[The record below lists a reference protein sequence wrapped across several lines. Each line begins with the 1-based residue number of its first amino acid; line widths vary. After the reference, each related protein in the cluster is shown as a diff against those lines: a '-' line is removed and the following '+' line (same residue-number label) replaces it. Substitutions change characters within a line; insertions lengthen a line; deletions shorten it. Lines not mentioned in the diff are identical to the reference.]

1 MKMFKKIFFV
11 IIAVGCWQC
20 KSKTPANTSTKT
32 TGFSYYGDP
41 NPIPRGMARIVAQV
55 VKIKPINKIHNNTNT
70 ICSRNPCE
78 AIIHIEKVIGYG
90 PGFIGKIKNRQQLE
104 AYFIQTL
111 TATKSVLPNRKK
123 NLPGLQKKS
132 RFEADLL
139 FNPKASQTPKY
150 QVMSYQKL

>member
-1 MKMFKKIFFV
+1 MKMLKKIFFV
-11 IIAVGCWQC
+11 IVVVGCWQC
-20 KSKTPANTSTKT
+20 NSKTPANTSTKT
-32 TGFSYYGDP
+32 TGFSYHGDP
-41 NPIPRGMARIVAQV
+41 HSIPRGMARIVAQV
-55 VKIKPINKIHNNTNT
+55 VKIKPINKTSNNT
-70 ICSRNPCE
+70 ICSKNPCE

-90 PGFIGKIKNRQQLE
+90 PGFIGKIKNRQKLE

-111 TATKSVLPNRKK
+111 AATKNVLPNHKK
-123 NLPGLQKKS
+123 HLPGLQKKS